1 MSNTSAPAVL
11 DMPQPRLGRA
21 VIAALLLIL
30 TDAHA
35 PTLVA
40 ALAGGLVLACAL
52 LLAIART
59 GSRQRRGG
67 ALAPRLGDAG
77 TRHPLPLPSTRPTG
91 FRRVFASCV
100 RP

>member
-11 DMPQPRLGRA
+11 DTPQPRPGRA

-40 ALAGGLVLACAL
+40 ALALGLVLACAL
-52 LLAIART
+52 LLGVARS
-59 GSRQRRGG
+59 GVLQRRGIP
-67 ALAPRLGDAG
+67 APRLGGKA
-77 TRHPLPLPSTRPTG
+77 TFHHQALPSTG
-91 FRRVFASCV
+91 SAGHRRLLPSCV